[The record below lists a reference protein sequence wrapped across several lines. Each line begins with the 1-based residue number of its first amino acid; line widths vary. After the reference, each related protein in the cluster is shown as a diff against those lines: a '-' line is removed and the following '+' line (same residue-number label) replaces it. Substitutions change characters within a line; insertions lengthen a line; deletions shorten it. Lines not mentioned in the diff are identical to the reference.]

1 MVMVVQV
8 DFKQLGIS
16 EWTPSVGRRF
26 QHVRITVPRTQLG
39 PQIRHFWPNY
49 YLICS
54 YQAQVC
60 KPICHSPF
68 FFFFFRIWDMSLFVV
83 NLSRLVGWVFLW
95 LVQTMRWCFHV
106 SFVLFS
112 ALLLCFSVNNFIFM
126 QGVIRA
132 PCSNVSLIIFICWIA
147 VLEIIFED

>member
-16 EWTPSVGRRF
+16 EWTPSVGRHF
-26 QHVRITVPRTQLG
+26 QHVRFTVPRTQLG
-39 PQIRHFWPNY
+39 PQIRHFRPNY

-60 KPICHSPF
+60 KPILFMGSYATSFDPSPF

-95 LVQTMRWCFHV
+95 LVQILRWYFHV
-106 SFVLFS
+106 SCVLFS
-112 ALLLCFSVNNFIFM
+112 SFIVVFFWNLLSVKNFIFM
-126 QGVIRA
+126 QCVI
-132 PCSNVSLIIFICWIA
+132 N
-147 VLEIIFED
+147 